1 MLKDLLIIDIETV
14 PMVAEYAMLDD
25 NWKNLWWDKVSKTV
39 SQDSTPEESWKRRA
53 GILAEFGKIV
63 CISTAYF
70 YENEDRQLSLRVK
83 SIYGDD
89 EKQLLLDFLELCNKV
104 FKHNKNFQFAG
115 HNIKEFDIPYIC
127 RRLMINKIE
136 MPEYFW
142 LHDKKP
148 WEVKFFDT
156 LNWWKF
162 GDNKNYISLH
172 LLANVLQIPTSKGD
186 IDGSM
191 VQNVYYKDHNLQR
204 IVAYCQRDV
213 IVTANII
220 LCFKGLPILTDN
232 QVLLVDEGSK

>member
-14 PMVAEYAMLDD
+14 PMVADYAMLDD
-25 NWKNLWWDKVSKTV
+25 NWKTLWWDKISKTV
-39 SQDSTPEESWKRRA
+39 SEDSTPEESWKRRA

-70 YENEDRQLSLRVK
+70 
-83 SIYGDD
+83 
-89 EKQLLLDFLELCNKV
+89 LELCNKV
-104 FKHNKNFQFAG
+104 LKHNKNFQFAG

-191 VQNVYYKDHNLQR
+191 VQDVYYKDRNLQR

-213 IVTANII
+213 IVTSNII

-232 QVLLVDEGSK
+232 QVLFVDEGSK

>member
-1 MLKDLLIIDIETV
+1 MQCWMITGKLCGGIKFLKLFLKIQRR
-14 PMVAEYAMLDD
+14 
-25 NWKNLWWDKVSKTV
+25 KKVGNEERGYWQSSEKLFV
-39 SQDSTPEESWKRRA
+39 S
-53 GILAEFGKIV
+53 V
-63 CISTAYF
+63 
-70 YENEDRQLSLRVK
+70 QLSLRVK
-83 SIYGDD
+83 SIFGDD

-104 FKHNKNFQFAG
+104 LKHNKNFQFAG

-191 VQNVYYKDHNLQR
+191 VQDVYYKDRNLQR

-213 IVTANII
+213 IVTSNII

-232 QVLLVDEGSK
+232 QVLFVDEGSK